1 MSPKVGAGFIPALT
15 PLTVIISF
23 PTDRIFRYVFRGE
36 GGDKPR
42 PYHLGTF
49 TVPYIQGTK
58 TVEADDGVAVAV
70 GFLALPLTLFVMVIG
85 NW

>member
-1 MSPKVGAGFIPALT
+1 M
-15 PLTVIISF
+15 
-23 PTDRIFRYVFRGE
+23 RGE